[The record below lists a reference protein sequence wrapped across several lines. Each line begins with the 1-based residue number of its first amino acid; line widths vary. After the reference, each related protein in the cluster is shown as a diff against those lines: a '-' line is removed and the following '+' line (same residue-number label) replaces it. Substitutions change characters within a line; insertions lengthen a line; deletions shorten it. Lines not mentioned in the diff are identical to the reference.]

1 MHVRTL
7 EIMEQEYHH
16 QLGNYLELETET
28 GSEEL
33 VSVLLIIKRC
43 LFLKLGA
50 EWPLWLGL
58 EEGTLPFIRIRV
70 AILCFGK
77 SRRAM
82 STLGGILEAAE
93 FGGNGCGS
101 SSIRITRT
109 LPDMNM
115 SKNNIVRVKE
125 RSV

>member
-16 QLGNYLELETET
+16 QLGNYLVLETET

-33 VSVLLIIKRC
+33 VSFLLIKRC
-43 LFLKLGA
+43 LVLKLGA

-77 SRRAM
+77 SSRAI

-93 FGGNGCGS
+93 FGDNGCGS
-101 SSIRITRT
+101 ASIRITRT

-115 SKNNIVRVKE
+115 SKNIVRVKA